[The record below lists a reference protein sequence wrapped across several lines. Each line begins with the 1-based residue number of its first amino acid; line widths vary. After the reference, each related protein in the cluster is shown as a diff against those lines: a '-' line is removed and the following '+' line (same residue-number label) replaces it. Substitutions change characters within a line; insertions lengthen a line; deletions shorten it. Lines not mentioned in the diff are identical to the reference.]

1 MLSQMN
7 NINEILNSFI
17 LQSKTDNLKWSS
29 YPKEYLDL
37 NMKVSFGQGVPARV
51 SWISFLAPEMQT
63 SNGFYPVYLFYKK
76 ENKLILAYGI
86 SETAEYPQ
94 TWPDEVVNNNKK
106 INEYIDNPARY
117 GDSFLFKSYAPSIN
131 SNKVEFV
138 NDDNQKLSN
147 DIIEND
153 LKHIINSYKKFV
165 SMEIKNESSPIS
177 QGVFYLEKQL
187 EDFIIENWDKTEFGK
202 KYDLILEEGKVI
214 SQQYPTSIGRID
226 ILATDKKTKNYVV
239 IELKKNQTSDD
250 TIGQLSRY
258 MGWVKQ
264 ELKDDNVKG
273 IIVAGKFDEKLKY
286 AKTMLPNSEA
296 FLYEVDFKIKEY
308 K

>member
-1 MLSQMN
+1 MLSPMN

-153 LKHIINSYKKFV
+153 LKYIINSYKKFV

-187 EDFIIENWDKTEFGK
+187 EDFIIENWDRTEFGK
-202 KYDLILEEGKVI
+202 KYDLIEEEGRVI